1 LSGSNHYSSN
11 SNSISTIS
19 NIKDRSNIDP
29 SSTDNQP
36 SDLLQ
41 TPQNSSSVTQ
51 QFTEFFSANPKRSI
65 SKVAPSL
72 FSTPSSTHTAQRFRT
87 DQSESANMSTPSPA
101 DTSFE
106 FDVHSDNPA
115 WAINFQKQFREYDG
129 KFAQYDARL
138 TKMEQLVAEN
148 AQLRATLSETQVAL
162 EEAQLLIQCLQNGS
176 PSSASSPVAVK
187 STSPPPPPPPVAPSY
202 ANVAKVAAQTNP
214 APKKRK
220 RPAGGPPPRRA
231 IASLSRLVSPPTGA
245 APGYQYVY
253 YPANRSRRTIRQ
265 VRQVLR
271 SVGLNNSRILDVHFP
286 CDKVTAFL
294 VHVDYVLEFTS
305 VFHKFTKQSPIADFD
320 PFDPE
325 HLKDPKFTDL
335 DQELRVQKARE
346 IANLRFLRAVLHVR
360 PSLRIS
366 LARSFLHQ
374 EYIVDAQFDSI
385 LEEELAH
392 RASSASSPRPSPDS
406 LEDRLVKKKRLA
418 YLGYRLH
425 MDHDAASA
433 LANACS
439 PVLGPAK
446 PPASGQVED
455 MAM

>member
-1 LSGSNHYSSN
+1 MSN
-11 SNSISTIS
+11 S
-19 NIKDRSNIDP
+19 
-29 SSTDNQP
+29 
-36 SDLLQ
+36 DL
-41 TPQNSSSVTQ
+41 PAPANHSF
-51 QFTEFFSANPKRSI
+51 QFDSHVNT
-65 SKVAPSL
+65 
-72 FSTPSSTHTAQRFRT
+72 
-87 DQSESANMSTPSPA
+87 
-101 DTSFE
+101 
-106 FDVHSDNPA
+106 PA
-115 WAINFQKQFREYDG
+115 WALAFQQQFREYDG
-129 KFAQYDARL
+129 KFAQYNDRL
-138 TKMEQLVAEN
+138 AKMEQLVAEN

-162 EEAQLLIQCLQNGS
+162 EEAQLLIQRLQNGS
-176 PSSASSPVAVK
+176 TSSASSA
-187 STSPPPPPPPVAPSY
+187 SSASSSSPPATSTLTPPPAVVKTY
-202 ANVAKVAAQTNP
+202 ANVAKVAAQSNP

-231 IASLSRLVSPPTGA
+231 IASLTRLLSPPTGA
-245 APGYQYVY
+245 TPGYQYVY

-286 CDKVTAFL
+286 CDKATAFL

-305 VFHKFTKQSPIADFD
+305 VFHKFTKQAPIADFD

-325 HLKDPKFTDL
+325 HLKDPKFADL
-335 DQELRVQKARE
+335 SKDLRVQKARE

-374 EYIVDAQFDSI
+374 GYIVDAQFDSI
-385 LEEELAH
+385 LDVELAH
-392 RASSASSPRPSPDS
+392 RASSAPSPHPSNDS
-406 LEDRLVKKKRLA
+406 PEDRLAKKKRLA
-418 YLGYRLH
+418 YLGYLAQ
-425 MDHDAASA
+425 MDHDAATA

>member
-1 LSGSNHYSSN
+1 
-11 SNSISTIS
+11 
-19 NIKDRSNIDP
+19 
-29 SSTDNQP
+29 
-36 SDLLQ
+36 
-41 TPQNSSSVTQ
+41 
-51 QFTEFFSANPKRSI
+51 
-65 SKVAPSL
+65 
-72 FSTPSSTHTAQRFRT
+72 
-87 DQSESANMSTPSPA
+87 
-101 DTSFE
+101 
-106 FDVHSDNPA
+106 
-115 WAINFQKQFREYDG
+115 
-129 KFAQYDARL
+129 
-138 TKMEQLVAEN
+138 
-148 AQLRATLSETQVAL
+148 
-162 EEAQLLIQCLQNGS
+162 
-176 PSSASSPVAVK
+176 
-187 STSPPPPPPPVAPSY
+187 
-202 ANVAKVAAQTNP
+202 
-214 APKKRK
+214 
-220 RPAGGPPPRRA
+220 
-231 IASLSRLVSPPTGA
+231 
-245 APGYQYVY
+245 
-253 YPANRSRRTIRQ
+253 
-265 VRQVLR
+265 
-271 SVGLNNSRILDVHFP
+271 LDVHFP